1 MIKTII
7 IIDILSLYFIISSL
21 VKYIILKKHHS
32 TDFHTEEIIKGLFC
46 NVFLISFLFKINVGA
61 FL

>member
-1 MIKTII
+1 MIKTVI

-21 VKYIILKKHHS
+21 VKYIFLKKHHS
-32 TDFHTEEIIKGLFC
+32 TDFHTEEIIIGLFC
-46 NVFLISFLFKINVGA
+46 NVILISFLFKINVGA